1 LGLLA
6 LEGDAFFE
14 AIIAFVIHNFIS
26 MVLLFYIALIKFTFL
41 IAYIGN
47 SMIHQLHINNYKS
60 LHDLT
65 IDVGRFNVIIGENG
79 CGKSNLL
86 EAIALAGA
94 AAANKLDNEFLA
106 SRGIRVT
113 EPQLMRSAFSNE
125 SQQKPINIDIKFE
138 DLDVLETYT
147 IINDNQPYA
156 KWTRVEEESEDRWL
170 ERMFLERKFL
180 EKKTIEDPVYREKL
194 EEFFL
199 QAQAIDLDKLEIRKC
214 ISGSYEISEDS
225 EDKLKSFIIYSP
237 ENTAL
242 RNFAKEG
249 QIEPLGINGEGLLK
263 LLKVIQNESP
273 PQRQEIHDCLQLF
286 DWYNDLKI
294 PKELSASEDKVT
306 ITDRYLTI
314 AFDQRSANEGFLF
327 VLFYIA
333 LMVSEYTPK
342 IFAIDN
348 IDTSL
353 NPKLCT
359 KLIKEMV
366 RLAKKYDKQVFVTTH
381 NPAILDGIDLGD
393 DEQRLLV
400 ASRNKQGHTRFKR
413 LELKD
418 KPRSSSNEELR
429 LSEAFLRGYLGG
441 LPKGF

>member
-1 LGLLA
+1 
-6 LEGDAFFE
+6 
-14 AIIAFVIHNFIS
+14 
-26 MVLLFYIALIKFTFL
+26 
-41 IAYIGN
+41 
-47 SMIHQLHINNYKS
+47 MIRKLQINNYKS

-65 IDVGRFNVIIGENG
+65 LEAGRFNVLIGENG

-94 AAANKLDNEFLA
+94 AASNKLDHEFLA
-106 SRGIRVT
+106 ARGIRVS
-113 EPQLMRSAFSNE
+113 EPKLMRSAFSDENPL
-125 SQQKPINIDIKFE
+125 QPIKIAVGFE
-138 DLDVLETYT
+138 NLDKLERYT
-147 IINDNQPYA
+147 LINDNQPYA
-156 KWTRVEEESEDRWL
+156 KWIKEPQLSDLIGIW
-170 ERMFLERKFL
+170 
-180 EKKTIEDPVYREKL
+180 KKTK
-194 EEFFL
+194 
-199 QAQAIDLDKLEIRKC
+199 EIKGRVSKSE
-214 ISGSYEISEDS
+214 SGLAPAGITYAEISEVEKELLDFVARNFFENNE
-225 EDKLKSFIIYSP
+225 EDARNFFLKTEKIENKEDEIKNFIIYSP

-242 RNFAKEG
+242 RNFYKEG

-263 LLKVIQNESP
+263 LLKVIQSKSP
-273 PQRQEIHDCLQLF
+273 EQRQDIHASLQLF
-286 DWYNDLKI
+286 DWYAELDIPTDLS
-294 PKELSASEDKVT
+294 LSEDKVT
-306 ITDRYLTI
+306 ITDRYLTQ

-333 LMVSEYTPK
+333 LMVSDDTPK

-348 IDTSL
+348 IDASL

-359 KLIKEMV
+359 KLIKELV

-400 ASRNKQGHTRFKR
+400 LSRNKQGHTRYKR
-413 LELKD
+413 ITLED
-418 KPRSSSNEELR
+418 KPRSSTNEDLK

>member
-1 LGLLA
+1 
-6 LEGDAFFE
+6 
-14 AIIAFVIHNFIS
+14 
-26 MVLLFYIALIKFTFL
+26 
-41 IAYIGN
+41 
-47 SMIHQLHINNYKS
+47 MIRELQINNYKS
-60 LHDLT
+60 LHELSLE
-65 IDVGRFNVIIGENG
+65 VGRFNVFIGENG

-86 EAIALAGA
+86 EAIALAA
-94 AAANKLDNEFLA
+94 AVAADKLDNEFLA

-113 EPQLMRSAFSNE
+113 DPQLMRSAFDDENLKEPIKIGVGYENLNFVVKYTLKNE
-125 SQQKPINIDIKFE
+125 
-138 DLDVLETYT
+138 
-147 IINDNQPYA
+147 NQPYS
-156 KWTRVEEESEDRWL
+156 KWTRFDAGSSGLPTKWKDIINARNAFEH
-170 ERMFLERKFL
+170 
-180 EKKTIEDPVYREKL
+180 
-194 EEFFL
+194 
-199 QAQAIDLDKLEIRKC
+199 EIRELKKVGD
-214 ISGSYEISEDS
+214 ILPEVKDKYSDKAKQLISEIEVGCLELDD
-225 EDKLKSFIIYSP
+225 EHKKSFDGLRQRILDIATKYFEYNKKDADNYFEHYENIISNEGDIKNFIIYSP

-242 RNFAKEG
+242 RNFYKEG

-263 LLKVIQNESP
+263 LLKVIQSKSLE
-273 PQRQEIHDCLQLF
+273 QRQEIHSSLQLF
-286 DWYNDLKI
+286 DWYAELDI
-294 PKELSASEDKVT
+294 PKDLLPSEDKVT

-333 LMVSEYTPK
+333 LMVSDDTPK

-359 KLIKEMV
+359 KLIKELV

-393 DEQRLLV
+393 DEQRLFIV
-400 ASRNKQGHTRFKR
+400 SRNKQGHTRFKR
-413 LELKD
+413 IALEG
-418 KPRSSSNEELR
+418 KPRSSTNEELK